1 MRSLLG
7 ALCLTGTASLATGCL
22 VDEPPTFEQPERTAP
37 AMFLQEAVPTYG
49 QTMVLQRNQ
58 LPVPFTIKVQ
68 SEDLGK
74 RLLATVWVNF
84 GLEGEARIDVER
96 FGPGTFDQPRD
107 IQFYLETS
115 LLPQG
120 CVPIT
125 IVLHHE
131 DNVDIETLKP
141 LDFDL
146 ATIATWYAIVDATP
160 SDVSFADCP
169 QPSITMPK

>member
-7 ALCLTGTASLATGCL
+7 ALSLTGTASLATGCL
-22 VDEPPTFEQPERTAP
+22 VDEPPAFEQPERTAP
-37 AMFLQEAVPTYG
+37 TMFLRDAVPTYG
-49 QTMVLQRNQ
+49 QTLVLLRNQ
-58 LPVPFTIKVQ
+58 QPVPFTIPVQ

-74 RLLATVWVNF
+74 ELLATIWVNF

-96 FGPGTFDQPRD
+96 FGPGTFDEVRD

-120 CVPIT
+120 CVTLT

-141 LDFDL
+141 LEFDL
-146 ATIATWYAIVDATP
+146 ATIATWYAVVDTAP

-169 QPSITMPK
+169 QPSIDVPN